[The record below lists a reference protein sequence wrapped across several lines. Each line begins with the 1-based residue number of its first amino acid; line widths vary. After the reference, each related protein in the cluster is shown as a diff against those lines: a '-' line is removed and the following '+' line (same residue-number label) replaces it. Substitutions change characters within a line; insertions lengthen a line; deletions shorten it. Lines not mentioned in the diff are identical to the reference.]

1 MQISL
6 TFNGYQEMRNFCQQ
20 IIGVVTEQE
29 TTAKVTAKVKEPE
42 KKQEKALD
50 EKPAKKRGRKSTISD
65 EKKAEILKYYNGGYS
80 VKEIA
85 SLVGI
90 SSSSIFRTIN
100 KK

>member
-29 TTAKVTAKVKEPE
+29 TATKVTAKVREPE
-42 KKQEKALD
+42 KKQEKVLD
-50 EKPAKKRGRKSTISD
+50 EKPKRGRKSTISD

-85 SLVGI
+85 SIVGI